1 MSYSNES
8 SFIDKVHFDYNKY
21 SNSDN
26 KTKAYVKKGYR
37 FETNNA
43 STQTIISE
51 YVMKELIENNP
62 DSYVSNSLHN
72 QN

>member
-1 MSYSNES
+1 MLSYSNEL

-26 KTKAYVKKGYR
+26 KTKANIKKGYR

-43 STQTIISE
+43 STQTILSE
-51 YVMKELIENNP
+51 YLMKEN
-62 DSYVSNSLHN
+62 
-72 QN
+72 